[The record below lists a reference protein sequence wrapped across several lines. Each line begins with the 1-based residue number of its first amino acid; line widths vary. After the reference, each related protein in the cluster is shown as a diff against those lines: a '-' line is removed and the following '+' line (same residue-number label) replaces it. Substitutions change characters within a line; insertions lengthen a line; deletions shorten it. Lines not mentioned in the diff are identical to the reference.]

1 MITKKEL
8 AKLGSTNLLDWMK
21 ECVDII
27 EEDFKPFYKKD
38 TSVFHID
45 PMNLDSF
52 KDEVESYAK
61 RHPNAKIRASGFMI
75 STDEPKKDK
84 EYKFEQ

>member
-1 MITKKEL
+1 MISKEEV
-8 AKLGSTNLLDWMK
+8 AKLGSTDLLNWMK

-45 PMNLDSF
+45 PMSIDSF
-52 KDEVESYAK
+52 KKEVETYAK
-61 RHPNAKIRASGFMI
+61 NHPNAKIRASGFMI
-75 STDEPKKDK
+75 STK
-84 EYKFEQ
+84 